1 MNLAEM
7 AERMND
13 ADADRRR
20 AGAPR
25 LPKGSP
31 APLTEAERHRLALDI
46 LAGKATA
53 DQFRLRLMSPD
64 EINRQAAL
72 DALDGNPN
80 KFKFRVMVEGK
91 SGPWAEAVRAALDGD
106 FSKAD
111 ALEAEE
117 KERRLKAEK
126 KAASAPRQAP
136 APRPELKASP
146 APRPAAD
153 KPKPPAPAKP
163 PRKVLAPS
171 PTGWY
176 RVSPDGTWVPTE
188 RPPLIGVH
196 I

>member
-7 AERMND
+7 AQRMNA

-31 APLTEAERHRLALDI
+31 APLTEAERQRLALDI

-53 DQFRLRLMSPD
+53 DQFRLRLMTPA

-80 KFKFRVMVEGK
+80 KFKLRCFVEGK
-91 SGPWAEAVRAALDGD
+91 SGPEADALRAALNGD

-117 KERRLKAEK
+117 KERRLKAK
-126 KAASAPRQAP
+126 N
-136 APRPELKASP
+136 
-146 APRPAAD
+146 
-153 KPKPPAPAKP
+153 
-163 PRKVLAPS
+163 
-171 PTGWY
+171 
-176 RVSPDGTWVPTE
+176 
-188 RPPLIGVH
+188 
-196 I
+196 